1 MTLTTLER
9 EPRMISH
16 FPKLFFISK
25 NNSVIYAKHFDDTI
39 SYDPELVA
47 CSLNGLSLFLQN
59 TFNKPHIDTMT
70 LDNLGLK
77 NIIFQGV
84 SLTYLFEGMEIDQSL
99 YLDFIAKL
107 MDKDIWPHLL
117 NYNLRL
123 NDEIISVI
131 DEIATEW
138 FT

>member
-1 MTLTTLER
+1 MTLTTLAR
-9 EPRMISH
+9 EQQMISH
-16 FPKLFFISK
+16 VPKLFFISK
-25 NNSVIYAKHFDDTI
+25 NNCIIYAKHFDDTI

-59 TFNKPHIDTMT
+59 TFNKPHIDSMT

-77 NIIFQGV
+77 NILFQGV
-84 SLTYLFEGMEIDQSL
+84 SITYLFEGMEMDQSL
-99 YLDFIAKL
+99 YLDFIKKL
-107 MDKDIWPHLL
+107 MDKDIWSHLR
-117 NYNLRL
+117 NYDLRL
-123 NDEIISVI
+123 SDDVITVI

>member
-16 FPKLFFISK
+16 IPKLFFISK
-25 NNSVIYAKHFDDTI
+25 NNYVIYAKHFDDTI